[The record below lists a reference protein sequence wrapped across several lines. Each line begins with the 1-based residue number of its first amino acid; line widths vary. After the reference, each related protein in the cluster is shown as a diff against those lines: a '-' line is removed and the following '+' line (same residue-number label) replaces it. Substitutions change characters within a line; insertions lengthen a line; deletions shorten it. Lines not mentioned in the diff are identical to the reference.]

1 MTGKPPT
8 RRLRVMAPVLRLMP
22 SIITVSLWGIR
33 FCQSASVGAAPV
45 STAVYKAK
53 LMPSRLL
60 RMNQVH

>member
-1 MTGKPPT
+1 
-8 RRLRVMAPVLRLMP
+8 MAPVFRLMP

-33 FCQSASVGAAPV
+33 FRQSASVGAAPV

-53 LMPSRLL
+53 LIPSRLL